1 MTKDQMITG
10 GMNDRPRQDT
20 IAQSGA
26 GIPDDSSRPIEADDA
41 TIGRVREDLSG
52 GSARER
58 LEEEVQ
64 EEIEKPQRGTA

>member
-26 GIPDDSSRPIEADDA
+26 GIPDDSSRPIETDDA
-41 TIGRVREDLSG
+41 TIGRVREDLSV

-58 LEEEVQ
+58 LKEEVQ